1 MLSKIFLCK
10 EDTAVT
16 TFFSKKLY
24 IQGLKKIKISGIAF
38 SLIIIL
44 LNVFLPIIGI
54 VEGSSY
60 SAQFRGIE
68 IVEHNQIIP
77 FCMLVILLVPILAH
91 DMFSFLNERNQ
102 SDFYHSI
109 PQTRTCVY
117 VSFTS
122 AILTWAF
129 GTILVSAV
137 INSIL
142 WTMAYTYTFTFS
154 TVLLGTL
161 PYLVL
166 AVQMAGVMILAM
178 TVTGTRISN
187 FLVAILF
194 FLFARVM
201 GAFAVSA
208 LEELTPVIYV
218 EDSVFKY
225 FGIRFFLPFALFE
238 GLFDGDSGVYTD
250 AVLQIYSLLVGI
262 LFLVL
267 GEISYRKRR
276 SEIASKSAPSKLL
289 QHVYRFA
296 ITLPFVFM
304 IAYFI
309 IMDGLETYQIILVI
323 LAILVYLLYEIVT
336 TKRLKN
342 VAKSLPLMIVPV
354 AATALILGGLFITR
368 NTINNNMFSADEIEG
383 YAFAESY
390 SNTFEKY
397 NTERVIV
404 KSDEASAIIADA
416 LEKTVNDYYEYTSLR
431 TVHETVRI
439 KLDSGRVVTRR
450 IEFAAADHDK
460 LEQMLINSPE
470 YSEAYLKMPHPSQVI
485 SVLSYGRYGS
495 TEEAEEL
502 YQCFY
507 DEFNKLSYEDKMAVK
522 FPKGDIKSV
531 IQIGVDGY
539 YRSKTFHS
547 NYHVIFEYMPLTT
560 LKYLEIVGEKY
571 KADDPD
577 GIMGHAEQLEF
588 YLAQSEVDNV
598 EYVYG
603 NISLTNIT
611 GKNDAKSV
619 ELDHKRYGG
628 ESVAVIQKIF
638 DIILSDKN
646 ALVYTNPENV
656 YKFVY
661 YVDLALNKPID
672 EYAPETE
679 SYTITAEGGM
689 PTVVVEYYDYS
700 QYFYIN
706 NEIYVTISDENFEL
720 IKQVINDFENTYIG
734 G

>member
-1 MLSKIFLCK
+1 M
-10 EDTAVT
+10 
-16 TFFSKKLY
+16 
-24 IQGLKKIKISGIAF
+24 KKIKISGVAF

-44 LNVFLPIIGI
+44 LNAFLPIIGI

-60 SAQFRGIE
+60 SSQFSGIE

-137 INSIL
+137 LNSIL
-142 WTMAYTYTFTFS
+142 WAMANTYTFTLS
-154 TVLLGTL
+154 TVVLGTL

-194 FLFARVM
+194 LLFARVM
-201 GAFAVSA
+201 GSFAVSV

-218 EDSVFKY
+218 DDSVFKY
-225 FGIRFFLPFALFE
+225 FSISFFLPFALFE
-238 GLFDGDSGVYTD
+238 GLFDGDAGVYTD
-250 AVLQIYSLLVGI
+250 AVLQIYSLLVGV
-262 LFLVL
+262 LLLVL

-276 SEIASKSAPSKLL
+276 SESANKSAPSKLL

-309 IMDGLETYQIILVI
+309 IMDGLESYQIILVI
-323 LAILVYLLYEIVT
+323 LAILVYILYEIVT
-336 TKRLKN
+336 TKKLKN
-342 VAKSLPLMIVPV
+342 VAKSLPLMIIPV
-354 AATALILGGLFITR
+354 VATALILGGLFITR
-368 NTINNNMFSADEIEG
+368 NTINNNKFSADEIEG
-383 YAFAESY
+383 FAFVESY

-416 LEKTVNDYYEYTSLR
+416 LEKTINDYYEYTSQR
-431 TVHETVRI
+431 TIRETVRI
-439 KLDSGRVVTRR
+439 KLDNGRVVTRR
-450 IEFAAADHDK
+450 LDFPASEHDK
-460 LEQMLINSPE
+460 LENMLINSPE
-470 YSEAYLKMPHPSQVI
+470 YSEAYLKMPNPSQVI
-485 SVLSYGRYGS
+485 SVFSYGRYGS
-495 TEEAEEL
+495 TEEATEL
-502 YQCFY
+502 YRCFY

-522 FPKGDIKSV
+522 FPSDDAKSV
-531 IQIGVDGY
+531 ITIGVNGY
-539 YRSKTFHS
+539 YRSHTFHS
-547 NYHVIFEYMPLTT
+547 SYHVIFEYMPLTT

-571 KADDPD
+571 NESDPD
-577 GIMGHAEQLEF
+577 GIVGHAEQLKF
-588 YLAQSEVDNV
+588 YLAQSEADNV

-611 GKNDAKSV
+611 GKHDEKTV

-628 ESVAVIQKIF
+628 EAVVVMQKIF
-638 DIILSDKN
+638 DIILSDEN
-646 ALVYTNPENV
+646 AFVYTNPENV
-656 YKFVY
+656 YRFVY
-661 YVDLALNKPID
+661 YVDLALSKPVV
-672 EYAPETE
+672 EYATEPE
-679 SYTITAEGGM
+679 SYTITAGNGM
-689 PTVVVEYYDYS
+689 AEAVVIEKYDFS

-720 IKQVINDFENTYIG
+720 IKQVINEFENTYIG